1 MQDCV
6 LVWVMSAFLQDCN
19 DGDLRWRSRT
29 VLRWP
34 EGDHTCPDLNQT
46 QPCVNMTCLKYSYV
60 YSGTVTNV
68 HTSQF
73 TDCQK
78 SVLSTLWSAGSEFVC
93 VCVLKTGVAVNSVKM
108 QYAAGGL
115 RLDSW
120 TVSAAMESLWNW
132 ACAKR
137 WLFFSYWNSFTIKA
151 LIGIWRFYCFLLFS
165 SWVLHVESSLP
176 PVRWAALLIAWLQS
190 GPPGQN
196 VHTPVEAKVRST
208 TDM

>member
-93 VCVLKTGVAVNSVKM
+93 VCVEDWSSCQLSENAVCGRGIKT
-108 QYAAGGL
+108 
-115 RLDSW
+115 RLLNCVRSDGKLVELSMCKEV
-120 TVSAAMESLWNW
+120 TV
-132 ACAKR
+132 
-137 WLFFSYWNSFTIKA
+137 LFLLEFFHNKSSNRNLAI
-151 LIGIWRFYCFLLFS
+151 LLFS
-165 SWVLHVESSLP
+165 SLF
-176 PVRWAALLIAWLQS
+176 
-190 GPPGQN
+190 
-196 VHTPVEAKVRST
+196 
-208 TDM
+208 